1 MKVPSKKVEK
11 QAKNYLH
18 SQHLRSARHEI
29 IIIHFMFSNNHFF
42 TFTTAVFAIAAIF
55 SSCSSDSTSANET
68 GTSEGIVKTDTVYV
82 PIKDTVYIP
91 VKDTGKVTSS
101 ESALIA
107 SSTTMQTSSTTVP
120 VSSATEATSSATA
133 QSSESENPASS
144 ASTPASS
151 TATDENLLWSDE
163 FEGSAIDETKW
174 GYNIGTG
181 ENGWGNSE
189 LEYYTNRPENVY
201 VKDGMLHIRAQKE
214 DYEGQK
220 YTSTRLLSQ
229 NKFTFTYGTVEARI
243 ALPVGKGIWPAF
255 WMLGENIEDIS
266 WPACGE
272 IDIIEAI
279 NDESIVYGTH
289 HWAHE
294 GSHAQYGN
302 STADH
307 HGSSTKIDISE
318 FHIYKMVWNKEFI
331 EMYVDDFMYQK
342 IDITDAAGEMGT
354 FHKPFFFILNVAV
367 GGTWPGF
374 DIDDSQF
381 PTEMQVDYIR
391 VYKN

>member
-1 MKVPSKKVEK
+1 M
-11 QAKNYLH
+11 
-18 SQHLRSARHEI
+18 
-29 IIIHFMFSNNHFF
+29 SNIRLFF
-42 TFTTAVFAIAAIF
+42 TATATATFALF
-55 SSCSSDSTSANET
+55 SACGSDSTSASDNTGANE
-68 GTSEGIVKTDTVYV
+68 GTAKTDTVYV
-82 PIKDTVYIP
+82 SDTVYVP
-91 VKDTGKVTSS
+91 VTDTVYVPVADTSAKSSASDSSKKISADSSNAGTPNSNQESS
-101 ESALIA
+101 EADAFS
-107 SSTTMQTSSTTVP
+107 
-120 VSSATEATSSATA
+120 SSAAA
-133 QSSESENPASS
+133 PASS
-144 ASTPASS
+144 APATPTSN

-163 FEGSAIDETKW
+163 FEGSAIDENKW
-174 GYNIGTG
+174 GYNIGMG

-367 GGTWPGF
+367 GGSWPGF